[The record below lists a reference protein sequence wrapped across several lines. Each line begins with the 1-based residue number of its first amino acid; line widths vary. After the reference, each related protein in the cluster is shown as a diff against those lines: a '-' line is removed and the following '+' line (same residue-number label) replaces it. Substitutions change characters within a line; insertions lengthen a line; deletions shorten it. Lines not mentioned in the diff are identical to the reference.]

1 MTITP
6 IVIPATSSTP
16 KIAGKALYLELV
28 NNPDAPEKAFG
39 YWYKNGV
46 KQVIILPQHL
56 DEVGIAQ
63 PIQIWSRVVSAHSP
77 RSQWDSET
85 IGSGRLVKKPT
96 QEKFEQQA
104 YHLAYDTYSADE
116 ISAMTDREKYDAGIF
131 TLSERLKGLLL
142 DTHFG
147 EMDESGN
154 RETLVSQTW
163 VIRDS
168 KPLAVEVLFEELEQ
182 ARSRKTPQ
190 AIIRRIQ
197 KARVSAGFPEKM
209 F

>member
-6 IVIPATSSTP
+6 IVVSSTP

-39 YWYKNGV
+39 YWYKGGV

-63 PIQIWSRVVSAHSP
+63 PVQIWSRVVSAHSP
-77 RSQWDSET
+77 RSQWET
-85 IGSGRLVKKPT
+85 ESFGTGRFVKKPT
-96 QEKFEQQA
+96 QEKLESSA
-104 YHLAYDTYSADE
+104 YHLAYDNYSADE
-116 ISAMTDREKYDAGIF
+116 ISAMTDRDKYDAGVY
-131 TLSERLKGLLL
+131 TLAERLKGFLL

-147 EMDESGN
+147 ELDESGN
-154 RETLVSQTW
+154 RETLVSQNW

-168 KPLAVEVLFEELEQ
+168 KPLAVEVLFDELEQ
-182 ARSRKTPQ
+182 ARSHKTPQ

-197 KARVSAGFPEKM
+197 KARVSAGFPEKL